1 MNPTTAF
8 VTGITGQDGS
18 YLAEFLLQE
27 RDYGEVVALV
37 RRRSN
42 RSETNLQTLRYHPR
56 VRLVE
61 GELEDAG
68 LLAHLFSS
76 ISIDECYNLAAQS
89 FVAFSFERP
98 VETLTTNTLGNV
110 HLLEAIRRHSPSTR
124 FYQASTSEMYGG
136 FGDEPM
142 SEKHDF
148 HPRSPYGTSKLA
160 AYWNTV
166 NMREAFGLFACNG
179 ILFNH
184 ESPRRGS
191 DFVTQKI
198 VEGAVAYRRWTQAG
212 GEDDPPILRLG
223 NLDAKRDW
231 GDARDFVRGMWM
243 ILQQET
249 PGDYVLAT
257 GVARSVREFVEIAFA
272 HPRIETSIRWEGEGE
287 NEVGRDPEGRAV
299 VGVDSQFYR
308 PTEVN
313 VLLGDASK
321 AKGQLGWEPEIPFDR
336 TVHDMVEAA
345 WERAQGTSLVP
356 VE

>member
-1 MNPTTAF
+1 VNPKTAF

-18 YLAEFLLQE
+18 YLAEYLLRE
-27 RDYGEVVALV
+27 RDYSQVVALI
-37 RRRSN
+37 RRRST
-42 RSETNLQTLRYHPR
+42 RDESHLRGLKYDPR
-56 VRLVE
+56 VRFFE
-61 GELEDAG
+61 GELEDSG
-68 LLAHLFSS
+68 LLAHLFASVH
-76 ISIDECYNLAAQS
+76 IQECYNLAAQS
-89 FVAFSFERP
+89 FVAFSFGHP
-98 VETLTTNTLGNV
+98 VETLTANTLGNV
-110 HLLEAIRRHSPSTR
+110 HLLDAIRHHSPETR

-136 FGDEPM
+136 FRDEPM

-198 VEGAVAYRRWTQAG
+198 VEGAVAHRRWLEG
-212 GEDDPPILRLG
+212 RRKGDSPVLRLG
-223 NLDAKRDW
+223 NLEAKRDW
-231 GDARDFVRGMWM
+231 GDARDFVRGMWR

-249 PGDYVLAT
+249 PDDFVLAT

-272 HPRIETSIRWEGEGE
+272 HPRIEISIGWEGEKE
-287 NEVGRDPEGRAV
+287 SEVGKDSQGRVVVAIDP
-299 VGVDSQFYR
+299 QFYR

-321 AKGQLGWEPEIPFDR
+321 ARNTLGWKPEIPFDR

-345 WERAQGTSLVP
+345 WERAIG
-356 VE
+356 